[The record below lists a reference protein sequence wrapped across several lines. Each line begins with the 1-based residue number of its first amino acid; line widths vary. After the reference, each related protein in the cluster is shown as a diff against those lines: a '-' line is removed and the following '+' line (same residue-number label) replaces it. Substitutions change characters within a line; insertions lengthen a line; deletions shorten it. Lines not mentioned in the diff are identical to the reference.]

1 MSSPEHSNEDRHF
14 VTVDDSTAVLAVM
27 DGHDGDRGVAYA
39 LGKFR
44 GMSSQVGYRD
54 VAAMTAFLN
63 EMFRNVERSFFDDL
77 RDVLRERESLHAI
90 IAPVS

>member
-1 MSSPEHSNEDRHF
+1 M
-14 VTVDDSTAVLAVM
+14 DDSTAVLAVL

-44 GMSSQVGYRD
+44 GMSSQVGRYCYHD
-54 VAAMTAFLN
+54 VAAMTGFLN

-77 RDVLRERESLHAI
+77 RDVLRERESLQAI